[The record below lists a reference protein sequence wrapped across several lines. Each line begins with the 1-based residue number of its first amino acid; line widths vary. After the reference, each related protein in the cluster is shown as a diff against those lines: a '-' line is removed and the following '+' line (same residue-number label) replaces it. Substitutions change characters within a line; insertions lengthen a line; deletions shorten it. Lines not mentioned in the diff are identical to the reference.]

1 MGQRPCKRRSRLLPA
16 GKPHAAAAD
25 QRIDAV
31 FHFSHLPIQADAR
44 KLPADIDLLLSE
56 CDIVSNTVRQKLRIV
71 SLPSD
76 HAPAFS
82 V

>member
-25 QRIDAV
+25 QCIDAV
-31 FHFSHLPIQADAR
+31 FHFGHFPVQADAR
-44 KLPADIDLLLSE
+44 KLPADVDLLLSE
-56 CDIVSNTVRQKLRIV
+56 RDIVSDTVRQKLRIV

-76 HAPAFS
+76 HAPAFFI
-82 V
+82 